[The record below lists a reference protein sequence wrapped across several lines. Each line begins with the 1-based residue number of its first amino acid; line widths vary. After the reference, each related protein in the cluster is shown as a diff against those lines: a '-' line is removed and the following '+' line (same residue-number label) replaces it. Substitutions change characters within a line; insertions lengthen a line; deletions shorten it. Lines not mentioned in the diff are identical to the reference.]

1 MLPLG
6 LGVAVKNVGQH
17 EMSVRQRGTEQG
29 RHPGD
34 LDVARAER
42 LVHGALSPE
51 PEDSSHRPEEEERLM
66 EPGLRFGVRPAPYRF
81 PEPLG
86 ERPQAVL
93 IVPQV
98 RYRDFDL
105 GIREARNA
113 PPAKKP
119 PAPSPARAPRRAPAR
134 RQGTGPRLSRAFG
147 VIRARF
153 LIQ

>member
-42 LVHGALSPE
+42 LVHGALSP
-51 PEDSSHRPEEEERLM
+51 RAGGQLAQAEEEERIM

-105 GIREARNA
+105 GIRREARNA

-134 RQGTGPRLSRAFG
+134 RQGTGRA
-147 VIRARF
+147 
-153 LIQ
+153 

>member
-6 LGVAVKNVGQH
+6 LGVAVKNVGQR
-17 EMSVRQRGTEQG
+17 EMSVRQRGAEQG

-42 LVHGALSPE
+42 IVHGALSP
-51 PEDSSHRPEEEERLM
+51 RAGGQLAQAEEEKRIV

-93 IVPQV
+93 IVLQV
-98 RYRDFDL
+98 GYRDFDL
-105 GIREARNA
+105 GIRRGGMLLQ
-113 PPAKKP
+113 PKSRPLPAQPERCAEHRHGGKEQA
-119 PAPSPARAPRRAPAR
+119 APSASSGR
-134 RQGTGPRLSRAFG
+134 GF
-147 VIRARF
+147 
-153 LIQ
+153 

>member
-42 LVHGALSPE
+42 LVHGALSP
-51 PEDSSHRPEEEERLM
+51 RAGGQLAQAEEEERIM

-93 IVPQV
+93 IWAYGGAECSSSQKAARSQPSQSAAQST
-98 RYRDFDL
+98 
-105 GIREARNA
+105 GTAARN
-113 PPAKKP
+113 
-119 PAPSPARAPRRAPAR
+119 R
-134 RQGTGPRLSRAFG
+134 PRLSRAFG